1 MDKEEPNDFTASNGW
16 LESWNTTY
24 GVREKRLCGEADYVS
39 TTAIKAWIE
48 HIPELCQG
56 YEPQNILNLDQTYLR
71 LYQKKDW
78 QRKIETTNDSIW
90 QLMVLLFSSPLLFGN
105 QKHHGVLD
113 LSEVRQ
119 DQCLFIIFQIAKYG

>member
-24 GVREKRLCGEADYVS
+24 GVREKRLCGEADDVS

-90 QLMVLLFSSPLLFGN
+90 QLMVLLFSNPLLFRN
-105 QKHHGVLD
+105 
-113 LSEVRQ
+113 
-119 DQCLFIIFQIAKYG
+119 